1 VVHKDSNFNMLVV
14 IKNLEARI
22 MEHINTLAYN
32 EDLTEPKE
40 MYLAVW
46 KPPQQGSIKLNV
58 DATFL
63 RDKAFIVVTARDSG
77 GSFIKA
83 WAK

>member
-1 VVHKDSNFNMLVV
+1 MLVV

-46 KPPQQGSIKLNV
+46 KPPQLDSIKLNV
-58 DATFL
+58 DAAFL